1 MTIYFTCLFYY
12 FFVIFTLLPQLFI
25 FSKHKKALLSFLYHH
40 NINIRKNLLCLFFE
54 FSLFLAF
61 WLWFIFFCYLYFC
74 HKLCYI
80 FFCFL
85 LGALSLWYVGALN
98 TYTNIN
104 TFLRACCGSRS
115 NATLSTMKIKLIYDL
130 STHSLSHSLIRRS
143 ERRRR

>member
-1 MTIYFTCLFYY
+1 MFILLLLCHLYTSSPIIYFFKA
-12 FFVIFTLLPQLFI
+12 Q
-25 FSKHKKALLSFLYHH
+25 KKALLSFLYHH
-40 NINIRKNLLCLFFE
+40 NINIRKNLLCLFSE
-54 FSLFLAF
+54 FSLFLARF
-61 WLWFIFFCYLYFC
+61 LIVVYIFLLFVFLSQIVLY
-74 HKLCYI
+74 

-98 TYTNIN
+98 TYKNIN